1 MADRP
6 PLLLRRLRALW
17 RRVFPKVRGPRVE
30 GFVDGCVAGE
40 IRGWALDPDQPNR
53 RVHVIAVQGGE
64 VVAEA
69 LADVWRPDLVQDGR
83 GDGRHAFRLRLPA
96 ALLDG
101 EPRTVEVKAVAGGS
115 PAALN
120 RGEVS
125 IGATPGG
132 HPAGGAARPR
142 DALGSA
148 ATPAE
153 PEPAIILA
161 LWPWDGEATIPSNAT
176 DLRDFGG
183 DVVRLGAGAVDGAV
197 LAAAHTLVFA
207 RQGDRIAPE
216 TVGLLRRSRPLADV
230 ITWNGLELAS
240 RRPEARAVGVRLG
253 ETLGGRFAIRG
264 HVLTLAG
271 PPLLQA
277 LAAGDARAAE
287 LCLAAHAQ
295 LRWVHL
301 PARMTWG
308 ALHMGEP
315 PAPEPPGPAPAH
327 ISLAVWPGW
336 SEAAAASLKALL
348 SHAPAGARLEVLVA
362 AEGAD
367 AARALAEGAG
377 LPAGSVAVRTVDAPP
392 EDTPG
397 SWLAALAAAA
407 SGEVAIICQAGVRI
421 GPQPDSLGQIAA
433 WAASLGVGA
442 VTAPIR
448 RGGHTLAGLAL
459 ARADD
464 GWSVASAFD
473 PALEGLSRPV
483 LAAPAA
489 LLAIGRDRLALL
501 GGVADGRLPAGGAD
515 LDLGLRLR
523 RLGLAS
529 VLLGGLSAEA
539 DALAAPA
546 GELSGA
552 ALAAF
557 DPAELVAAASAYP
570 PPLSQ

>member
-17 RRVFPKVRGPRVE
+17 RRVFPKARGPRVE

-53 RVHVIAVQGGE
+53 RVHVVAVQGGQ

-69 LADVWRPDLVQDGR
+69 LADIWRPDLVQEGR

-101 EPRTVEVKAVAGGS
+101 EPRTVEVKAVVGGAA
-115 PAALN
+115 AALN
-120 RGEVS
+120 RGEVA
-125 IGATPGG
+125 IGATPAGDPG
-132 HPAGGAARPR
+132 GGAARPR
-142 DALGSA
+142 DTLGSP
-148 ATPAE
+148 ATQEE

-176 DLRDFGG
+176 ELRDFGG
-183 DVVRLGAGAVDGAV
+183 DVVRLGRGSVDGAV
-197 LAAAHTLVFA
+197 LGAAHTLLFA

-230 ITWNGLELAS
+230 ITWDGPDLAS
-240 RRPEARAVGVRLG
+240 RRPEARAVGLRLG
-253 ETLGGRFAIRG
+253 ETLAGRFAVRG

-271 PPLLQA
+271 APLLEA
-277 LAAGDARAAE
+277 FAAGDARAAE
-287 LCLAAHAQ
+287 LCLAAHPE

-301 PARMTWG
+301 PARLAWG
-308 ALHMGEP
+308 AAPSGER
-315 PAPEPPGPAPAH
+315 PAPEPPGPVPTR

-348 SHAPAGARLEVLVA
+348 SHSPAGAQLEVLVA

-367 AARALAEGAG
+367 AARTLVEDAG
-377 LPAGSVAVRTVDAPP
+377 LPAGSVAVRAIDTPA
-392 EDTPG
+392 EDTSG

-407 SGEVAIICQAGVRI
+407 SGEVAIVCQAGVRI
-421 GPQPDSLGQIAA
+421 GPQSGLLEQIAA
-433 WAASLGVGA
+433 WAASPGVGA
-442 VTAPIR
+442 VTVPIR
-448 RGGHTLAGLAL
+448 RGGGALAGLAL

-464 GWSVASAFD
+464 GWSLASAFD

-489 LLAIGRDRLALL
+489 LLAIGRDRLAML
-501 GGVADGRLPAGGAD
+501 GGVADGRLPGGGAD

-529 VLLGGLSAEA
+529 VLLAGLNAEA
-539 DALAAPA
+539 DAVSALA

-552 ALAAF
+552 PLAAF
-557 DPAELVAAASAYP
+557 DPAELAAAAGAYP
-570 PPLSQ
+570 PPPAR